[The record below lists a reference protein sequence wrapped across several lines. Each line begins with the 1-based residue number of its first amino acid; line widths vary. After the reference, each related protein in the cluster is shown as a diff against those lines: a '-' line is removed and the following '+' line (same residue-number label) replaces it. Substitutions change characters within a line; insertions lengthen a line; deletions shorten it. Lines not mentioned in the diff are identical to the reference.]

1 MFTKYLTGENNE
13 SALAALAMQEAFKQP
28 RDDQAMKLLYDTVDH
43 DSLIKGLIFLSNCI
57 APIVTRDETPHR
69 LYSLFR
75 TLLNEAAPLA
85 TYEEDLLTLM
95 EASLSEDETVFELA
109 LCSVSDKVTA
119 IAALCSANSYFLM
132 SSPSGD
138 LTVSTFEAIRSTL
151 IEDYLNENF

>member
-28 RDDQAMKLLYDTVDH
+28 RDDQAMKLLYD
-43 DSLIKGLIFLSNCI
+43 
-57 APIVTRDETPHR
+57 TRDETPHR